1 MERIVFGHFL
11 LYANQL
17 RKIFDQENF
26 LCWQVYRVFPSY
38 YLKKFTVDQ

>member
-17 RKIFDQENF
+17 SKIFDQDKFYVGKLIGYF
-26 LCWQVYRVFPSY
+26 LH
-38 YLKKFTVDQ
+38 TT